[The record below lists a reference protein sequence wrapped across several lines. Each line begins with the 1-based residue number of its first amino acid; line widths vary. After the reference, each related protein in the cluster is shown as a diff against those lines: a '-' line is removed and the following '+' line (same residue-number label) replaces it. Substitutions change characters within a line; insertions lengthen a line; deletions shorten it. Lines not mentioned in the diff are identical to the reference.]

1 MCELNVY
8 ICAYM
13 NYGLYLEFGGVL
25 YTICIFDI
33 ESIWWKVKFWAA
45 TEMNTAGKCDP
56 LRLGIKRGYVW
67 IIESSALICIHWTF
81 VWTYP
86 SYKCVA
92 FWWTSLSTEMT
103 NEWWVWIC
111 LVWVEWCVYSCEH
124 NSMNLPNNIYHKQTN
139 TNPRCHH
146 HTYVKYNNNMCAE
159 AISPQDVSLPKC
171 HWISRYLVVCV
182 NIHCSKEHC
191 TYTSPPTLRP
201 PLASTNIY
209 PNNNIALAYIYI

>member
-92 FWWTSLSTEMT
+92 FWWISLSTEMT
-103 NEWWVWIC
+103 NGWWVWIC

-159 AISPQDVSLPKC
+159 AISPQRRFVTKMSLNFQVFGCLCQHSLSQGTLHIYKPTHITPTAC
-171 HWISRYLVVCV
+171 QHQYL
-182 NIHCSKEHC
+182 
-191 TYTSPPTLRP
+191 PQ
-201 PLASTNIY
+201 
-209 PNNNIALAYIYI
+209 